1 MQGIKLNTTGS
12 TASIVKTLKDKKTE
26 YDIRNRTKEKLEKD
40 AERILQLEKKVENLQ
55 KEIDSLKAKQDRRN
69 SYLNQQKSAKK

>member
-1 MQGIKLNTTGS
+1 MGIILSTGGGSTLGEKLNK
-12 TASIVKTLKDKKTE
+12 VKTE
-26 YDIRNRTKEKLEKD
+26 SQIRNRTREKIEKD

-55 KEIDSLKAKQDRRN
+55 REIDSLKAKQDRRN

>member
-69 SYLNQQKSAKK
+69 TYLNQQKSAKK